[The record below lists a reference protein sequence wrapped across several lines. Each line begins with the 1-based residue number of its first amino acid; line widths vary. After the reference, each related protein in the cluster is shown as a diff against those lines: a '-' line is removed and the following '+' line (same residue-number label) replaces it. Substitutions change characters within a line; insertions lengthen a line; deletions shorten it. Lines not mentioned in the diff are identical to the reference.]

1 MRRVLA
7 TFTVLALALLGC
19 GGGGPALTPQ
29 VTSSSGLPEGKA
41 DTVFCGVFNT
51 GTPIEIKDLKFNPAD
66 VTIAVNGEVDWNNN
80 DNTTHVIKFDSGTTC
95 GTVMAGQTK
104 KVRFS
109 AAGIYAYHCTIHPE
123 MTGIITVQ
131 AAVPSPS

>member
-1 MRRVLA
+1 MLRKETFVRRVLA

-19 GGGGPALTPQ
+19 GGGPALTPQ
-29 VTSSSGLPEGKA
+29 VTASGGIPLGEN
-41 DTVFCGVFNT
+41 DTIFCGVFNT
-51 GTPIEIKDLKFNPAD
+51 GTVIDIKDLKFNPPD
-66 VTIAVNGEVDWNNN
+66 VTIAVNGEVDWKNS

-109 AAGIYAYHCTIHPE
+109 AAGLYPYHCTIHPD
-123 MTGIITVQ
+123 MKGTITVQ
-131 AAVPSPS
+131 